1 MLERSILIHA
11 ERVCANQWGA
21 RYVVLSTR
29 KEKKKTPFRVFIRAC
44 WIWWKVICA
53 RDKIYA
59 ERKL

>member
-44 WIWWKVICA
+44 WIW
-53 RDKIYA
+53 
-59 ERKL
+59 